1 MTGTERVAA
10 RLVSGQTSREVPGQ
24 AVSAGDGTHV
34 QVQIGVQVW
43 TATDLPKR
51 PAAVG
56 DMLTIRE
63 RQGSRQVVRNLTR
76 EANPPTAPS
85 DASVSGSSASGS
97 TGATGITSS
106 GCYAWTDGTQLGN
119 YARDIA
125 ASTRGLAADLN
136 SHDDML
142 ADHAGLINDLIGT
155 VSDQKNDIATLK
167 NTINALMTQLKTA
180 GVIQ

>member
-1 MTGTERVAA
+1 MSTASQRYTARVTAKPDPEIQDGWAA
-10 RLVSGQTSREVPGQ
+10 DAS
-24 AVSAGDGTHV
+24 DGTHV
-34 QVQIGVQVW
+34 QVQLGAQVVVC
-43 TATDLPKR
+43 TDLPKR
-51 PAAVG
+51 PAAKG
-56 DMLTIRE
+56 DKL
-63 RQGSRQVVRNLTR
+63 SVRWKGNSGAVLRNYTR
-76 EANPPTAPS
+76 EANPPAAPS
-85 DASVSGSSASGS
+85 NASVSGSSASGS

-155 VSDQKNDIATLK
+155 ACEDPA
-167 NTINALMTQLKTA
+167 
-180 GVIQ
+180 